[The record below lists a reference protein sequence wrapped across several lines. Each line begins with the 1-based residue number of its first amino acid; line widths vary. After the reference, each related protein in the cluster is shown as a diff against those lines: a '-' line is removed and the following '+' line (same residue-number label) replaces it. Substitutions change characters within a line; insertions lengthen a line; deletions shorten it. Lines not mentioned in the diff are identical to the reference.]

1 MKKVQIALD
10 FITIYKSHKRGAF
23 YYPKPKQENNS
34 LKDKEKFRNRL
45 KKLKSLTAVHTRA
58 H

>member
-1 MKKVQIALD
+1 MVSMKKVQIALD
-10 FITIYKSHKRGAF
+10 FITIYKSHKKGAF

-45 KKLKSLTAVHTRA
+45 KKF
-58 H
+58 